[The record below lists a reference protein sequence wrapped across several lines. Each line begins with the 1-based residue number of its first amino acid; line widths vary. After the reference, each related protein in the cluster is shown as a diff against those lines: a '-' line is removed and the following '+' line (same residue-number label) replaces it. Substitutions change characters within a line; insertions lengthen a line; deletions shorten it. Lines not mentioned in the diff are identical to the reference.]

1 MVRWF
6 LYKKR
11 FLGFRINFRF
21 SLTLDLNNKII
32 ALTTSGRS
40 IKEFSDRVISEGG
53 RIIALPTIEI
63 IPSKPKVVEQ
73 IIQTITLRDHDI
85 CAFLSANAV
94 DILFDLAYKTSQ
106 VKKLVSLLN
115 SRMVIA
121 IGPNTKKRLEEHK
134 IKVSLVP
141 QKYSTQGLI
150 EMFVSNIN
158 LARGNSIIIPRS
170 SESDA
175 LVKRSLLKLGMTAV
189 DEVMLYNV
197 KTLKA
202 IDNNIWGK
210 FVSVL
215 TMGKLDCIIFTSSS
229 SVRAFFEILKND
241 YDLPNIED
249 ELSRVKT
256 IIAIGPRTWQ
266 ELKGRGIRASI
277 AEIHTIIGA
286 FELAKKNLTA

>member
-1 MVRWF
+1 
-6 LYKKR
+6 
-11 FLGFRINFRF
+11 
-21 SLTLDLNNKII
+21 LTLDLNNKII

-63 IPSKPKVVEQ
+63 VPNEPKVVEQ
-73 IIQTITLRDHDI
+73 IIQIITLRDHDI

-134 IKVSLVP
+134 IRVSLVP

-158 LARGNSIIIPRS
+158 LARGKSIIIPRS

-175 LVKRSLLKLGMTAV
+175 LVKRSLLKLGMIAV

-215 TMGKLDCIIFTSSS
+215 TMRKLDCIIFTSSS
-229 SVRAFFEILKND
+229 SVRAFFEIIKTD

>member
-1 MVRWF
+1 M
-6 LYKKR
+6 
-11 FLGFRINFRF
+11 
-21 SLTLDLNNKII
+21 TPDLNNKII
-32 ALTTSGRS
+32 ALTSSGRS

-63 IPSKPKVVEQ
+63 IPNEPKVVEQ

-94 DILFDLAYKTSQ
+94 DILFDLAYKTRH

-115 SRMVIA
+115 SRIVIA

-134 IKVSLVP
+134 IKVSIVP

-150 EMFVSNIN
+150 EMLVSNIN
-158 LARGNSIIIPRS
+158 LAKGKRIIIPRS
-170 SESDA
+170 GESDA
-175 LVKRSLLKLGMTAV
+175 LVKRSLLKLGMTVV
-189 DEVMLYNV
+189 DEVILYNV
-197 KTLKA
+197 KTSKA

-215 TMGKLDCIIFTSSS
+215 TTRKLDCIIFTSPS
-229 SVRAFFEILKND
+229 SVRAFFEILKNN
-241 YDLPNIED
+241 YNLSNIEG
-249 ELSRVKT
+249 ELSHIKT

-277 AEIHTIIGA
+277 AETHTVIGA
-286 FELAKKNLTA
+286 FELARKNLTAKGI